1 MSKGKVIFI
10 SWLRAYTFSLHVFTC
25 DLQKTCSGRAA
36 FSIVFS
42 MAGAVD
48 DKEEVISKL
57 QLICACFRDAADPK
71 TREPSVPVS
80 TSTGP
85 DPDRPSAASGTALVP
100 LARAEE
106 DEMMEDVAEMAGGG
120 QVSGQDA
127 LANLETTLR
136 PVEKYAVR
144 FLEEVSTAQIPSAA
158 VHSGAFLCLHAMFFA
173 VPVAAAAAASFL
185 DCRRIATTW

>member
-1 MSKGKVIFI
+1 M
-10 SWLRAYTFSLHVFTC
+10 
-25 DLQKTCSGRAA
+25 
-36 FSIVFS
+36 
-42 MAGAVD
+42 
-48 DKEEVISKL
+48 
-57 QLICACFRDAADPK
+57 
-71 TREPSVPVS
+71 PVS

-85 DPDRPSAASGTALVP
+85 DPDKPPGPSESALVP

-144 FLEEVSTAQIPSAA
+144 FLEEVSFAKISFAGLRYISSWCLDALHTAMCKPAA
-158 VHSGAFLCLHAMFFA
+158 ICEAF
-173 VPVAAAAAASFL
+173 AA
-185 DCRRIATTW
+185 IW

>member
-1 MSKGKVIFI
+1 M
-10 SWLRAYTFSLHVFTC
+10 
-25 DLQKTCSGRAA
+25 
-36 FSIVFS
+36 
-42 MAGAVD
+42 
-48 DKEEVISKL
+48 
-57 QLICACFRDAADPK
+57 
-71 TREPSVPVS
+71 PVS

-85 DPDRPSAASGTALVP
+85 DPDKPPGPSESALVP

-144 FLEEVSTAQIPSAA
+144 FLEEVSFAKISFAGLRYILLGAWMPYILQCVSQQQSAKLLPPSGRLA
-158 VHSGAFLCLHAMFFA
+158 VQSFCCHLWQHNPMKVVLPSGHSVYFYIFFFKPYINPA
-173 VPVAAAAAASFL
+173 LVLLPSDSSALLFW
-185 DCRRIATTW
+185 TWSEHLQ